1 MLCLELPYHP
11 EIPSLTLLAI
21 MLNVLDAAHSLPQC
35 NESIYWQHKYSAD
48 TVIQAVLILFFFW
61 LAFLLIW
68 VIRLSGFDTCLMDK
82 GYFHWIVHES

>member
-48 TVIQAVLILFFFW
+48 TVIQAVLILFF
-61 LAFLLIW
+61 LACISADLGDPA
-68 VIRLSGFDTCLMDK
+68 VRL
-82 GYFHWIVHES
+82 